1 MTNRVRKPTTI
12 DKGRIVEKIVALLHE
27 EPGISLRRNVML
39 QTSDGQDTREIDVL
53 VSGQLVGYQVQLA
66 VECKNYG
73 RPIGK
78 GDIDAFVG
86 KLNDLGFPTQ
96 YGIYVSASRYT
107 GGALKRAKNAGL
119 RTLKLDGLTKD
130 RLTEAIYDA
139 LQSVVFLLPIMTSLT
154 FFNDAPKMTP
164 QEMSEFFNESGERL
178 VIFDLLW
185 RHWCGGKYP
194 KEIGTH
200 SFEVDVPKGYAQ
212 HCKGKRLD
220 SVRVA
225 LTLQVVAVVVQIPG
239 KAKDIQLTNCGVK
252 SVEKRTVHVSF
263 ESEDDSSFA
272 AGIFE
277 SEEDLNA
284 FLDSR
289 PEKYRLVLGRLLLPR
304 ILTPGRVLWPPS
316 QKYMDNINR
325 LRDEHGPALE
335 AQKIDMLSL
344 HGDNFFEALF
354 DDVWQG
360 HPASRKPAKP
370 GTDGVDAKG
379 KET

>member
-1 MTNRVRKPTTI
+1 MTKIVSKPSTL

-27 EPGISLRRNVML
+27 QPGISVRRNVML
-39 QTSDGQDTREIDVL
+39 QTPDGKDTREIDVL
-53 VSGQLVGYQVQLA
+53 ISGQLVGYQVQIA

-86 KLNDLGFPTQ
+86 KLNDLCFPTH
-96 YGIYVSASRYT
+96 YGIYVCASRYT
-107 GGALKRAKNAGL
+107 GGALKRANNAGL

-139 LQSVVFLLPIMTSLT
+139 LQSVVHLLPIMTSLS
-154 FFNDAPKMTP
+154 FFNDAPEMTP
-164 QEMSEFFNESGERL
+164 QEMAEFFNESGEKL
-178 VIFDLLW
+178 IIFDLLW
-185 RHWCGGKYP
+185 RQWCDGKYP

-200 SFEVDVPKGYAQ
+200 FFEVNVPEGYTQ
-212 HCKGKRLD
+212 QCKGKRLN
-220 SVRVA
+220 SVRVE

-239 KAKDIQLTNCGVK
+239 KAKDIQLTNCGVQT
-252 SVEKRTVHVSF
+252 VEKRSIGLSF

-289 PEKYRLVLGRLLLPR
+289 SERYRLVLGRLLLPR
-304 ILTPGRVLWPPS
+304 ILTTGKVLWPPS
-316 QKYMDNINR
+316 QKYINNVNHLMD
-325 LRDEHGPALE
+325 EYGPSLE

-354 DDVWQG
+354 DDVWEG
-360 HPASRKPAKP
+360 HTSSPKVGKARK
-370 GTDGVDAKG
+370 
-379 KET
+379 